1 MVSILLASY
10 NGAPYI
16 AAQIDS
22 ILQQTFRDFT
32 LYIRDDCSNDGT
44 WEIVQAYAAK
54 EPDRIVALQNEEN
67 SGSAKHNFFK
77 MMQEHQDNYVMLCDQ
92 DDVWHPDKIEKTLS
106 AMRKAEA
113 RDGEKTPLLVHTDL
127 AVVNDQLEVMDP
139 SYRHAVNGNWQ
150 RTDLHYELAQN
161 TVTGCTAMYNRA
173 LGEFLQRE
181 PSFFVMHDWWLALI
195 ASAFGRIVLLD
206 EATMRYRQHGDN
218 AVGAKFVRSPHYLL
232 GRLMN
237 VKGYRR
243 ELAETFLQSE
253 SFYDVFWSRLSPAQ
267 QALTAGYGHLAQ
279 AGWLHRRWFQMK
291 NRTVK
296 YGATKKIAGF
306 LFG

>member
-22 ILQQTFRDFT
+22 ILRQTFRDFM

-161 TVTGCTAMYNRA
+161 TVTGCTAMYN
-173 LGEFLQRE
+173 
-181 PSFFVMHDWWLALI
+181 LI
-195 ASAFGRIVLLD
+195 
-206 EATMRYRQHGDN
+206 T
-218 AVGAKFVRSPHYLL
+218 
-232 GRLMN
+232 
-237 VKGYRR
+237 
-243 ELAETFLQSE
+243 
-253 SFYDVFWSRLSPAQ
+253 
-267 QALTAGYGHLAQ
+267 
-279 AGWLHRRWFQMK
+279 
-291 NRTVK
+291 
-296 YGATKKIAGF
+296 
-306 LFG
+306 

>member
-22 ILQQTFRDFT
+22 ILQQTFRDFM

-232 GRLMN
+232 GRLLN

-243 ELAETFLQSE
+243 ELAETF
-253 SFYDVFWSRLSPAQ
+253 Q